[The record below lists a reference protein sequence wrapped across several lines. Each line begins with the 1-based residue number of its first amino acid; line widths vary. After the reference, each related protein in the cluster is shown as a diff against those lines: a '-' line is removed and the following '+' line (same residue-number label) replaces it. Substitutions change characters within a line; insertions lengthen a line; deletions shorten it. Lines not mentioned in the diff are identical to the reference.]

1 MIKKLHDDVLEME
14 ILPMEEPPTEL
25 IEAAEEKA
33 KKPLLED
40 KDVFKEEIEE
50 QETKAERTSE
60 KNIRFEISD
69 KPAKKG
75 TGQRGPDKQKRAK
88 PRVTQK
94 RLDSLQRAREA
105 SVLRRQALA
114 EEKKRLKAEINEK
127 AKENLDKTVSFE
139 QLKPETPPKP
149 SDQENFF
156 TLMDQWDD
164 RKQEKKKAKRKAK
177 QSETDKTV
185 LSKPQTNQNH
195 PASTTIADLARPKP
209 PDNPFDELFNYT
221 QKNTFW

>member
-25 IEAAEEKA
+25 LELAEA
-33 KKPLLED
+33 KKEKPVLED

-50 QETKAERTSE
+50 NEPDNAISLEIAEKPTKV
-60 KNIRFEISD
+60 
-69 KPAKKG
+69 KKG

-94 RLDSLQRAREA
+94 RLDSLQRARDA

-127 AKENLDKTVSFE
+127 AKANLDKTVSFE
-139 QLKPETPPKP
+139 ELKPQPPPK

-156 TLMDQWDD
+156 TLMDQWDT
-164 RKQEKKKAKRKAK
+164 RKQERKTASRATIQK
-177 QSETDKTV
+177 QSGNLKKCSSAETAR
-185 LSKPQTNQNH
+185 NH
-195 PASTTIADLARPKP
+195 PASTSIAALARPKP